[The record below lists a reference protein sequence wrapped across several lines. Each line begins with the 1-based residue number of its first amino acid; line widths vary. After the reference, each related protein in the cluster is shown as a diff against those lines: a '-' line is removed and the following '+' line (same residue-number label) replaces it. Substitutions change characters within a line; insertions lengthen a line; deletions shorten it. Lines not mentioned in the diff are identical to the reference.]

1 MSGNPVPA
9 ATPLVTLE
17 RLWKHYAGSV
27 ALRDLTFEVFA
38 GDVVGLVGPNGSGKS
53 TLVDCVCGVLTV
65 DSGHV
70 RLVGRDIT
78 SFSPHASVRHGLSR
92 TFQEPRY
99 FRNLS
104 VLQHF
109 QLANQARDGHGLMS
123 SYLRLAKVNE
133 SDEEAIRRARE
144 ALAEFGLAR
153 FADDSPSVLSYGQ
166 AKLFNLALALAER
179 PLVLFLDE
187 PLAGVSPA
195 MVDNLERK
203 LLDLRDAGQTIV
215 LIEHDLDFVAQICNR
230 VVVLSAG
237 EKIAEGAP
245 SVLREDP
252 NVFEVLIGGTAGG

>member
-1 MSGNPVPA
+1 MSA
-9 ATPLVTLE
+9 APTNTPLVTVE
-17 RLWKHYAGSV
+17 HLWKRYDGSV

-65 DSGHV
+65 DSGQL
-70 RLVGRDIT
+70 RLMDEDIT
-78 SFSPHASVRHGLSR
+78 SLPTHTRVQKGLSR

-104 VLQHF
+104 LLQHF

-133 SDEEAIRRARE
+133 SDERAVRHARE
-144 ALAEFGLAR
+144 ALAEVGLAP
-153 FADDSPSVLSYGQ
+153 FADDSPAALSYGQ

-195 MVDNLERK
+195 MVDKLERR

-215 LIEHDLDFVAQICNR
+215 LIEHDLDFVAQICDR

-237 EKIAEGAP
+237 EKIAEGPP